1 MLSKSFCSLNQKVS
15 RKTTC
20 SGLFVLRLKDLN
32 PNDSE
37 HGFIIYALLS
47 EYFYSQPMSGWLPTT
62 LWEGSGP
69 RLLQLRLLEFE
80 PNAFFHKN
88 SKSGRNRLMW
98 FGPFRLFS
106 IKSAL
111 LISAYVS
118 GCLFSALRNIPRLQ
132 VQHAMAASSAT
143 NYQNTPL
150 LSKFDVKSL
159 DALSLLK
166 HQNLLV
172 AVAWPVSSD
181 LFQME
186 H

>member
-1 MLSKSFCSLNQKVS
+1 MVWTISSVQYKVS
-15 RKTTC
+15 ASDQRLC
-20 SGLFVLRLKDLN
+20 LGLFVLCSPK
-32 PNDSE
+32 
-37 HGFIIYALLS
+37 F
-47 EYFYSQPMSGWLPTT
+47 
-62 LWEGSGP
+62 
-69 RLLQLRLLEFE
+69 
-80 PNAFFHKN
+80 
-88 SKSGRNRLMW
+88 SK
-98 FGPFRLFS
+98 
-106 IKSAL
+106 
-111 LISAYVS
+111 
-118 GCLFSALRNIPRLQ
+118 LQ

>member
-1 MLSKSFCSLNQKVS
+1 
-15 RKTTC
+15 
-20 SGLFVLRLKDLN
+20 
-32 PNDSE
+32 
-37 HGFIIYALLS
+37 
-47 EYFYSQPMSGWLPTT
+47 
-62 LWEGSGP
+62 
-69 RLLQLRLLEFE
+69 
-80 PNAFFHKN
+80 
-88 SKSGRNRLMW
+88 MW